1 MEFSIQK
8 TKEAAGAL
16 QKYLEKTQSS
26 TSKNLLVEES
36 SEPDNA
42 FYLNIITKK
51 YASDKKNLK
60 PKRIPVKHCIY
71 PSPEELDFCLI
82 SKDPQRT
89 YKDALLEKVPA
100 IKRIIGVSKFKGKF
114 KSYEAKRLLRS
125 QHDIFLAEDAVVTTL
140 PKLLGKVFY
149 DSKKTPLS
157 IQIGAKI
164 NADKVKAQV
173 DAIINS
179 TLLQLVPGTT
189 LSIKIGYTAMSADQ
203 IAENADDVLKYF
215 TEKVR
220 PWTAIRSVQLKTPKS
235 PSLPIFI
242 TDKLYDEKDVLA
254 DSEPS
259 DKKRK
264 REDKISIIEQAWED
278 ILDDET
284 LEEYKK
290 KHKKTKGESSSQE
303 PVEA

>member
-16 QKYLEKTQSS
+16 QKYLEKNQPAA
-26 TSKNLLVEES
+26 SKNLLVEEE
-36 SEPDNA
+36 SEPDNV

-71 PSPEELDFCLI
+71 PSAEDLDFCLI
-82 SKDPQRT
+82 SKDPQRK
-89 YKDALLEKVPA
+89 YKDALLEQVPS
-100 IKRIIGVSKFKGKF
+100 IKRIVGVSKFKGKF

-125 QHDIFLAEDAVVTTL
+125 QHDMFLAEDSVVTTL

-149 DSKKTPLS
+149 DSKKTPLA
-157 IQIGAKI
+157 IKIGENI

-179 TLLQLVPGTT
+179 TLLQIVPGTT
-189 LSIKIGYTAMSADQ
+189 LSIKIGYTAMTADQ
-203 IAENADDVLKYF
+203 LAENAEAVVKYF
-215 TEKVR
+215 TEKVK

-235 PSLPIFI
+235 PSLPVFI
-242 TDKLYDEKDVLA
+242 TDKLYDEEDVLV
-254 DSEPS
+254 DTESS

-290 KHKKTKGESSSQE
+290 KHKKTKSDSSSQK
-303 PVEA
+303 PIEA